1 MNFNSNTALCYSNLT
16 KTADW
21 FYINLFPSDQC
32 KAFSAVYSY
41 RNAAHTYSKQPLTC
55 TACTVSVHTKKLD
68 GNKEKTIKLATKKN
82 YEKQH
87 YQFLTYISLTET
99 SIAVKIH
106 LQKNCFQMISSYN
119 IILLPFTNF
128 GGLLLQDSTL
138 NTALI
143 LCFENWTGIPNF
155 CCTHLT
161 VHPVGPWAGPDPVHE
176 VIECREQPLQV
187 SHRHWEHRHGSAQ
200 VMQDVIS
207 LLTLFCSG
215 QPILLHLHPWSVL
228 DSRPAASWLLHAPP
242 LASHNT
248 SHCPEA
254 ETWRAKSSPFHF
266 SKSSPNAM
274 LYFISLWQCKCWCI
288 DQYIG
293 HTAGERRPEN
303 FLSEYVTSQG
313 WGELKTEWLEITGRP
328 ISAEQPLSPHHFS
341 DRNKH
346 LKKKTITQAQKH
358 NNH

>member
-87 YQFLTYISLTET
+87 YQFFTYISLTET
-99 SIAVKIH
+99 SVAVKIH

-143 LCFENWTGIPNF
+143 LCFEN
-155 CCTHLT
+155 
-161 VHPVGPWAGPDPVHE
+161 
-176 VIECREQPLQV
+176 
-187 SHRHWEHRHGSAQ
+187 
-200 VMQDVIS
+200 
-207 LLTLFCSG
+207 
-215 QPILLHLHPWSVL
+215 
-228 DSRPAASWLLHAPP
+228 
-242 LASHNT
+242 
-248 SHCPEA
+248 
-254 ETWRAKSSPFHF
+254 
-266 SKSSPNAM
+266 
-274 LYFISLWQCKCWCI
+274 
-288 DQYIG
+288 
-293 HTAGERRPEN
+293 
-303 FLSEYVTSQG
+303 
-313 WGELKTEWLEITGRP
+313 
-328 ISAEQPLSPHHFS
+328 
-341 DRNKH
+341 
-346 LKKKTITQAQKH
+346 
-358 NNH
+358 